1 MLLAASQASTPP
13 QHPPVA
19 EQSAPAV
26 LGPWQ
31 PLPSAESEAD
41 VAAGGASDVVLDS
54 ELPLIHVSTG

>member
-1 MLLAASQASTPP
+1 MLLAASQASVPP

-31 PLPSAESEAD
+31 PSPSPESEVD
-41 VAAGGASDVVLDS
+41 VAAGGASDVALDPA
-54 ELPLIHVSTG
+54 LPLTHVSTG